1 MSEGIKVELEI
12 SAFGQETVPL
22 YDDSFRKH
30 EIARTRIL
38 PKETTLAQL
47 EEMVKELMAEIKE
60 DFHQPEQ
67 LLAKVTLRAK
77 ETDGVLKYLG

>member
-12 SAFGQETVPL
+12 SAFGQEAVPS

-30 EIARTRIL
+30 EIMRTRIL
-38 PKETTLAQL
+38 PRETTLAQL
-47 EEMVKELMAEIKE
+47 EELVKEMMVEIKE
-60 DFHQPEQ
+60 DFQQPEQ